1 MTVPRLIIQTAYQTT
16 LSDDID
22 DAVTTIPVVTVN
34 NMVAGTYALI
44 GDPNGSYEVIL
55 IGRPESGT
63 QFIAC
68 TRGVDA
74 NHPAASH
81 STGDKVIMMGPFE
94 PTDGER
100 ISTLEAGLSGI
111 APSPGITLYV
121 STNGVDTND
130 GLSWDTAKLTV
141 QGAVD
146 AASSLDNIYIGPGSY
161 DENVTIP
168 HSKPAIT
175 LTGAGPRGSVAIA
188 PATGTGLLCRANDVT
203 LTNVGLAAL
212 GTDVA
217 LILTGDRFRAYRCK
231 LENDDGTGAC
241 LTIGPGTDANHTA
254 HLDGSGS
261 DALFY
266 DCEFAWAATGVTL
279 QGTDY
284 GAATENV
291 FRKCR
296 FHNLGTAHITE
307 HVGSGGSAAVTF
319 ATLLVERCVFQA
331 DEAGTIP
338 TKFISLNASNSNTG
352 QVTQCSFPVAIDS
365 GKNLVST
372 KLLWVGNYHTGGLS
386 AAQPS

>member
-1 MTVPRLIIQTAYQTT
+1 MTVPRLIILTAYQTA

-22 DAVTTIPVVTVN
+22 DTVTTIPVVTTN

-44 GDPNGSYEVIL
+44 GDPNGSYEVVL
-55 IGRPESGT
+55 LGQPQSGT
-63 QFIAC
+63 SFIGC

-74 NHPAASH
+74 NHPAAAH
-81 STGDKVIMMGPFE
+81 SVDDQVIMMGPFE

-141 QGAVD
+141 QGAVN
-146 AASSLDNIYIGPGSY
+146 AASSLDNIYIGPGAY

-168 HSKPAIT
+168 HSKAAIT
-175 LTGAGPRGSVAIA
+175 LTGAGPRGSVAIS
-188 PATGTGLLCRANDVT
+188 PSTGTGLLCRANDVT
-203 LTNVGLAAL
+203 LTNVGCAAL

-217 LILTGDRFRAYRCK
+217 AIVTGDRFRAYGCK
-231 LENDDGTGAC
+231 FENDDGTGAC

-261 DALFY
+261 DAIFR
-266 DCEFAWAATGVTL
+266 DCEFAWAAKGVIL

-284 GAATENV
+284 GAATEDA
-291 FRKCR
+291 FYDCR
-296 FHNLGTAHITE
+296 FHNLATDHITE
-307 HVGSGGSAAVTF
+307 AVGSGGTAAVTF
-319 ATLLVERCVFQA
+319 ATLLVKGCTFQA
-331 DEAGTIP
+331 DETGTMP
-338 TKFISLNASNSNTG
+338 TKFISLNADNGNTG
-352 QVTQCSFPVAIDS
+352 QVTGCSFPVAIDS

-372 KLLWVGNYHTGGLS
+372 KCLWVGNYHTGGLS
-386 AAQPS
+386 TAQPS